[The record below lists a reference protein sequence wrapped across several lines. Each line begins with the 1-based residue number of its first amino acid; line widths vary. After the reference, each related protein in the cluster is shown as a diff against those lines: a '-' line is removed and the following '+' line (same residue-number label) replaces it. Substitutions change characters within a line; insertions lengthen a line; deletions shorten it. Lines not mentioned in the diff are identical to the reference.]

1 MKKISMRQILIFS
14 LATIL
19 IGSLLKYEDLVSF
32 ESWTALATENDQR
45 VAKLSADWHVPI
57 NPLVERRLVKTL
69 SEEGRREDV
78 KDRLAAKKNFRA
90 MIKRQLQKRQLPLD
104 LLAIPFVETGFLN
117 VGQTGQEKN
126 VKVPGAGI
134 WMLVE
139 NTGRA
144 YGLQIDGDKDER
156 YDPKKSTSAALDL
169 LEDYAERFGSIKLA
183 IAAYNEGP
191 TRIQKAISRYPN
203 KSPYEL
209 IEAKAI
215 GNYLVKVSTAAVI
228 MAHPEIIEEAEEG
241 TAPKQII
248 ESLKAER
255 SPSGATQT
263 NLR

>member
-1 MKKISMRQILIFS
+1 M
-14 LATIL
+14 A
-19 IGSLLKYEDLVSF
+19 
-32 ESWTALATENDQR
+32 
-45 VAKLSADWHVPI
+45 ADWHVPI
-57 NPLVERRLVKTL
+57 NPLIERRLVTTL
-69 SEEGRREDV
+69 SEEGRREDI
-78 KDRLAAKKNFRA
+78 KDRLAAKKAYRA
-90 MIKRQLQKRQLPLD
+90 MIKRQLKERQLPLD

-144 YGLQIDGDKDER
+144 YGLQIDGAKDER
-156 YDPKKSTSAALDL
+156 YDPKKATSAALDL
-169 LEDYAERFGSIKLA
+169 IEDYAQRFGSIKLA

-191 TRIQKAISRYPN
+191 TKVGRALKKHPD

-209 IEAKAI
+209 VEAKAI

-228 MAHPEIIEEAEEG
+228 LAHPDIIEEAEEG
-241 TAPKQII
+241 TAPKAIV

-255 SPSGATQT
+255 SPSST
-263 NLR
+263 NKSKG